1 MAWTDEQRQIVNTNS
16 QLMDLDELAE
26 LTGKSRRTIYQY
38 LYRNSIEFKQ
48 KIGGRSRQH
57 SDKVI
62 EEIRTMA
69 KEGKQLRE
77 ISKMTGVSIG
87 YISCL
92 VRGLDR
98 KAKTDNAKVRR
109 TRRKQCCTELLNSVF
124 KD

>member
-48 KIGGRSRQH
+48 KIGGRSKRY
-57 SDKVI
+57 SDKVV
-62 EEIRTMA
+62 EEIRSMA
-69 KEGKQLRE
+69 REGKKLHD
-77 ISKMTGVSIG
+77 ISEVTGVSKG

-98 KAKTDNAKVRR
+98 KVKTNKAKVEQVGL
-109 TRRKQCCTELLNSVF
+109 KQCCANLLNSVF